1 MLIKLPKQYDED
13 MTEGF
18 VAFFDNK
25 RYLVQS
31 WRYRVSE
38 HAILVLHDA
47 IRVASNID
55 DFFYYLEDTK
65 QYYYIKFIMWNM
77 IIDRIHKMDKN
88 LNEYEI
94 FEYFQSE
101 MSPRLEQG
109 KIYLLGRDYVMFYSF
124 GKSGG

>member
-1 MLIKLPKQYDED
+1 

-55 DFFYYLEDTK
+55 DFLVQTRKNNEK
-65 QYYYIKFIMWNM
+65 QNFKNKFRVWNTY
-77 IIDRIHKMDKN
+77 DDDA
-88 LNEYEI
+88 YD
-94 FEYFQSE
+94 FQFRA
-101 MSPRLEQG
+101 PNPPPA
-109 KIYLLGRDYVMFYSF
+109 
-124 GKSGG
+124 

>member
-94 FEYFQSE
+94 FE
-101 MSPRLEQG
+101 
-109 KIYLLGRDYVMFYSF
+109 
-124 GKSGG
+124 